1 MKPAV
6 MGIVCVLGVYILVFC
21 SLLRSA
27 INTRL
32 SVFAYDAAAA
42 AAAAAAH
49 IQDDEG
55 WCVAL

>member
-27 INTRL
+27 INARL
-32 SVFAYDAAAA
+32 PVFAYDAAA

>member
-27 INTRL
+27 INARL

>member
-27 INTRL
+27 NNARL
-32 SVFAYDAAAA
+32 PVFAYDAAAA

>member
-1 MKPAV
+1 